1 MQLQVQQASPV
12 VLGQFEFAVV
22 VVLAVV
28 AELMILTLQLLDEV
42 LEFVVAQFLLRVQYL
57 PLKL

>member
-1 MQLQVQQASPV
+1 MHLQVQQASPV
-12 VLGQFEFAVV
+12 VLGQFEFAAV

-28 AELMILTLQLLDEV
+28 AELTILTLQLLDEV

-57 PLKL
+57 PLML

>member
-1 MQLQVQQASPV
+1 MHLQVQQASPV
-12 VLGQFEFAVV
+12 VLGQFEFAAV

-57 PLKL
+57 P